1 MKNSLKIYIA
11 IGTFALFQPLISQQQ
26 AQVSPIKTID
36 ISESSEMQVNP
47 NKITVKIV
55 LKERTEDKNQQ
66 PISIKIQED
75 SLRLMLKKM
84 KIDASK
90 LTVVNMSTTFESV
103 RKRKDAVSIKV
114 LNLELSKYS
123 DQNLIF
129 QKLDK
134 WKVFNAYV
142 EKYEHTQ
149 YDSLVLEMKK
159 LALMLAK
166 NNAKLILKG
175 IGEELL
181 SPLEIRYEQVY
192 LSDNISPMLSMMKGS
207 SDKMDMIEKDDDKE
221 ESQPLELGKIKIKSN
236 VFVKFQ
242 IK

>member
-1 MKNSLKIYIA
+1 
-11 IGTFALFQPLISQQQ
+11 
-26 AQVSPIKTID
+26 
-36 ISESSEMQVNP
+36 
-47 NKITVKIV
+47 
-55 LKERTEDKNQQ
+55 
-66 PISIKIQED
+66 
-75 SLRLMLKKM
+75 M

-103 RKRKDAVSIKV
+103 RKRKDAVTIKV

-159 LALMLAK
+159 LALIIAK
-166 NNAKLILKG
+166 NNAKLLLKG

-181 SPLEIRYEQVY
+181 CPLEIRYEQVY
-192 LSDNISPMLSMMKGS
+192 ASDNTSPMLSLMRGS
-207 SDKMDMIEKDDDKE
+207 RDKMEVIGDGDNE
-221 ESQPLELGKIKIKSN
+221 ESQPLELNKIKIKSN